1 MTNLINVSRLAK
13 LTAVLAASAALM
25 SSAVSKRAKHRR
37 PPSLRDQRSASQRK
51 EGDAR
56 HQKEGDDR
64 KEKGLRKNHCSH
76 GRMWCERQKSC
87 RQHNPHT
94 ALSGQRKQTRSQKP
108 VPRLHDGDAFQRRHD
123 VRNIQRQGPH
133 RDVHL
138 TRHNNRVERHDPLNR
153 QTAQTMSR
161 RESRLPIS

>member
-51 EGDAR
+51 ESDAR

-87 RQHNPHT
+87 RQHKSPHCPFGPKETNPLPKARPQATRRRRFPT
-94 ALSGQRKQTRSQKP
+94 A
-108 VPRLHDGDAFQRRHD
+108 
-123 VRNIQRQGPH
+123 
-133 RDVHL
+133 
-138 TRHNNRVERHDPLNR
+138 
-153 QTAQTMSR
+153 SR
-161 RESRLPIS
+161 RPQYST